1 MMAYPF
7 AMKRLFLALAISC
20 LSAGAAAQWTPVMV
34 DEMVITYIDRNT
46 ARGKGGVVQMWWL
59 MDYQLVQITNEKGY
73 FSRLHQSE
81 FDCKNQRLRMLSVAL
96 LSERMGH
103 GQVVFEDP
111 VPRRWEAVRDGTFH
125 DALFDI
131 ACVAY

>member
-1 MMAYPF
+1 
-7 AMKRLFLALAISC
+7 MKSFLLSLALMG

-34 DEMVITYIDRNT
+34 DEMVITYIDRDT
-46 ARGKGGVVQMWWL
+46 ARGKGGLVRMWWL

-73 FSRLHQSE
+73 FSRLHHSE
-81 FDCKNQRLRMLSVAL
+81 FDCKGQRMRLLSVAL

-103 GQVVFEDP
+103 GQAVFEDRL
-111 VPRRWEAVRDGTFH
+111 PRKWEAVRDGSFQ

-131 ACVAY
+131 ACISY